1 MPKRRPPTYES
12 DLTLEGLI
20 RSSLAQGRPRYH
32 NYNPRPPSLPVPANA
47 PTRLISSR
55 NQASQQRGGGRGQV
69 QEPQGE
75 VVLATAP
82 ESAGRSRLTPRS
94 PAWSASAPAG
104 RRSQELRESLRQVLE
119 IVLDELEDS
128 ANLEDDDDDD
138 EGESLGRH
146 RPSSP

>member
-1 MPKRRPPTYES
+1 MPKRSPPPYES

-32 NYNPRPPSLPVPANA
+32 NYNPRPPALPVPA
-47 PTRLISSR
+47 T
-55 NQASQQRGGGRGQV
+55 QRGGGGGGQV

-82 ESAGRSRLTPRS
+82 ESAESSRLTPRS
-94 PAWSASAPAG
+94 PAWDASAPAG

-128 ANLEDDDDDD
+128 ANLDDDDDDD